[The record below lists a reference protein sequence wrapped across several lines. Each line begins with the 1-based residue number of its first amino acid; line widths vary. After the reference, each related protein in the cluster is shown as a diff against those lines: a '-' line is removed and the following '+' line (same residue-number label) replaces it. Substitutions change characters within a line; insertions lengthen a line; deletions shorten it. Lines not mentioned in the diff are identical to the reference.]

1 MTIVWIAIGVVLIA
15 VELHHLAFYALFAAL
30 GCFAGAAVASVAPD
44 AVAVQVVTA
53 VLVAAGGI
61 VFARGRVSVA
71 FTQRHAGDQVTG
83 VHGGLVGQEV
93 VTLDLVGGLDGVG
106 HVLLAGER
114 WRAISGSD
122 DPIPART
129 KVLVTAIRGTTLV
142 VWPTD
147 GSLLPGSQLEA
158 GERPAPDEQE
168 GEQP

>member
-1 MTIVWIAIGVVLIA
+1 
-15 VELHHLAFYALFAAL
+15 
-30 GCFAGAAVASVAPD
+30 
-44 AVAVQVVTA
+44 
-53 VLVAAGGI
+53 
-61 VFARGRVSVA
+61 
-71 FTQRHAGDQVTG
+71 
-83 VHGGLVGQEV
+83 
-93 VTLDLVGGLDGVG
+93 
-106 HVLLAGER
+106 VLLAGER